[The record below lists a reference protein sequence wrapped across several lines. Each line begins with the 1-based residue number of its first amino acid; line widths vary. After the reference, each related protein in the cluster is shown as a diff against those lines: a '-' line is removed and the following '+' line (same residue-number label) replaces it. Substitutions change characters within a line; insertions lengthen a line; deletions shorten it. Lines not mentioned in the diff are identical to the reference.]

1 MALEPGS
8 GNQGQGYRALI
19 GTRKDRILFT
29 KLSSENIS
37 GNVFVSDCEWE
48 E

>member
-1 MALEPGS
+1 MAPEPGS
-8 GNQGQGYRALI
+8 GNQRQRYRALI

-29 KLSSENIS
+29 KLSTENIS
-37 GNVFVSDCEWE
+37 GYVFVSDREWE